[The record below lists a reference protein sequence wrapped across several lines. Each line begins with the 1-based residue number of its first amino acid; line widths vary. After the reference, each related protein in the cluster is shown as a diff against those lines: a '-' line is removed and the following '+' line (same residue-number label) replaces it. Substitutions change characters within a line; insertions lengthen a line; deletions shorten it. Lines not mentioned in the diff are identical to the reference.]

1 MPRPVP
7 LEATDVSRATLSPR
21 LRLAAAVLTV
31 STATAVAGT
40 LLTAPAFAAPPA
52 EIVRQETAQD
62 VAPFPKDAR
71 LVSAGRTGFLVQMD
85 GAFFWTAYDGTVT
98 QLPGTGYS
106 GAAGADTVVQAGGD
120 DTYTLRDMGT
130 DAEPLVIITP
140 GALRGVIGT
149 TLLMARADGLHLVDE
164 KDGEIVSRAVTG
176 LPEGA
181 TRVESVDAGSFTVLY
196 GDDTL
201 YLVDA
206 AKAAAV
212 THAVTHNNI
221 LGFESVVSSPTHL
234 GWGDYNSAD
243 TERHF
248 HLRDVRTGVT
258 ESVSATGSNPVL
270 SQDWLAFSGRSAT
283 DPAAQPFT
291 LHSLKDGH
299 VLQVLDRASEI
310 RLGADGA
317 FVVRGTLARE
327 DGVYRVTVGADGT
340 PAVKLLAG
348 VGRIPDLA
356 VTRENTPR
364 TVDLNGPLDRVRL
377 VWELNQ
383 LASARLTL
391 THTATGR
398 QRVID
403 SYSSGTVHEF
413 SWTSDTSLYEMADYA
428 GEYTWKMTAK
438 ERYEVGAPI
447 ERTGSLTIN
456 RPPVKRDHDANG
468 FDDILVRDS
477 AGKLSAYEGKQLSY
491 KWSLRE
497 LDSTVLGTGW
507 NTYTLMAAPGDLGG
521 TKADDVVGRDRD
533 GVLWLHRGEAQK
545 LLPRTK
551 IGGGWQIYNKITGGS
566 DLNND
571 GRGDLLATDTSGVL
585 WAYFS
590 TGDAAKPFKPRKRIG
605 GGWQVYNLLIA
616 PGNLTGAPGGDL
628 LARDTSGVLWLYLG
642 KGDGTFTAR
651 RKIGG
656 GWQQFT
662 HLAPLRE
669 QNVNEWRFGRT
680 GLFAIGPDG
689 SRYYPNRGSIND
701 LFAAPVEL
709 TQKTDST
716 FKTIF

>member
-7 LEATDVSRATLSPR
+7 LEATDVPRATLSPR
-21 LRLAAAVLTV
+21 FRLAAAVLTV

-40 LLTAPAFAAPPA
+40 LLTAPGSAAVPS
-52 EIVRQETAQD
+52 EIVRHEAAQD
-62 VAPFPKDAR
+62 VTPFPEDAK
-71 LVSAGRTGFLVQMD
+71 LVSAGRTGFL
-85 GAFFWTAYDGTVT
+85 ARTAETFFWTAYDGTVT

-106 GAAGADTVVQAGGD
+106 GAEAADTVVQAGGN

-130 DAEPLVIITP
+130 GAEPLVITTP
-140 GALRGVIGT
+140 GVLRGVIGT
-149 TLLMARADGLHLVDE
+149 SLLMARADGLHLVDE

-176 LPEGA
+176 LPQGA
-181 TRVESVDAGSFTVLY
+181 TRVESVDAGSFTVLH
-196 GDDTL
+196 DNSTL

-206 AKAAAV
+206 AKATAV
-212 THAVTHNNI
+212 TYAVSHNST
-221 LGFESVVSSPTHL
+221 LGFDSIVSSPTHL

-248 HLRDVRTGVT
+248 HLRDIRTGVT
-258 ESVSATGSNPVL
+258 QSVAAAGTDPVL
-270 SQDWLAFSGRSAT
+270 TRDWLAFPGRSAT
-283 DPAAQPFT
+283 DPAARPLT
-291 LHSLKDGH
+291 LHSLTDGH
-299 VLQVLDRASEI
+299 TLQILDRTSEI
-310 RLGADGA
+310 RADADGA

-327 DGVYRVTVGADGT
+327 EGVYHVTVGADGT
-340 PAVKLLAG
+340 PAVKLLAS

-356 VTRENTPR
+356 VIREETPR
-364 TVDLNGPLDRVRL
+364 TVDLDGPRDWVRL

-383 LASARLTL
+383 PASARLTL
-391 THTATGR
+391 THIATGR

-403 SYSSGTVHEF
+403 SYSWGTVHTF

-428 GEYTWKMTAK
+428 GEYTWTMTAK
-438 ERYEVGAPI
+438 ERYAVGSPI

-477 AGKLSAYEGKQLSY
+477 SGKLSAYEGKQLSY
-491 KWSLRE
+491 SGPHVE
-497 LDSTVLGTGW
+497 QDSSVLGTGW
-507 NTYTLMAAPGDLGG
+507 NTYSLMAAPGDLGG
-521 TKADDVVGRDRD
+521 TPADDIVGRDRD

-551 IGGGWQIYNKITGGS
+551 IGGGWQVYNKITGGS
-566 DLNND
+566 DLNGD

-590 TGDAAKPFKPRKRIG
+590 TGDAATPFKPRKRVG
-605 GGWQVYNLLIA
+605 GGWQVYNLLMT

-662 HLAPLRE
+662 HFAPLRE
-669 QNVNEWRFGRT
+669 QNVVEWRYGRT
-680 GLFAIGPDG
+680 GLFAIGPNG
-689 SRYYPNRGSIND
+689 SRYYPIRGDIDN
-701 LFAAPVEL
+701 LFAPPVHL
-709 TQKTDST
+709 TPKTDST
-716 FKTIF
+716 FKTTF